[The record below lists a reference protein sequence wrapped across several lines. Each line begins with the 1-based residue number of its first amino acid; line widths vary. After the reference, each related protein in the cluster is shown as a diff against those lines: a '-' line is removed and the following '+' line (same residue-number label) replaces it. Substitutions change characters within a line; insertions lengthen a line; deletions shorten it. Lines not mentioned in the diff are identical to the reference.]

1 MPAVDAY
8 PNIVVLCS
16 IHYKRLSSV
25 NVESSVFIKKFYLV
39 LLVIYV
45 LCKLCNRKK
54 NWVLVFVGPWLSA
67 PNLKITKLNKV
78 LLKLL

>member
-1 MPAVDAY
+1 MPTVDAY

-45 LCKLCNRKK
+45 LCKLCNRIKK
-54 NWVLVFVGPWLSA
+54 LGLGFCRPLALGPQFK
-67 PNLKITKLNKV
+67 NNKIK
-78 LLKLL
+78 